1 MTHDQWLE
9 QPYVSSA
16 DRQSSMELMMEEIF
30 YGYDKLA
37 MFKEFMEDATYDDIL
52 AQYIVEKK
60 FAEAGR
66 CLWSD
71 YIDWLWD
78 CAQTEAE
85 HRIRFQ

>member
-9 QPYVSSA
+9 QPYVSAA
-16 DRQSSMELMMEEIF
+16 DRQSSMELMIEEIF
-30 YGYDKLA
+30 YSYDKLA
-37 MFKEFMEDATYDDIL
+37 MFAEFMEDATYDEIL

-71 YIDWLWD
+71 YIDWLWE